1 MLFRPDW
8 LHIADPSS
16 FTAVI
21 RSPEEIDAVDRAL
34 MAELAE
40 APRLSYAELGR
51 RVGLSSPA
59 VADRVTRLEQDGVL
73 GYRVEVDPAALG
85 LPLTAWVRVRPAPRQ
100 LPKIAELAQ
109 RLDEVVLCDRISGE
123 DCFLMKLHV
132 RDMGHLEEL
141 LDRFLA
147 FGTTTSSFVVA
158 SPVPPRPLPTAD
170 PRRR

>member
-1 MLFRPDW
+1 M
-8 LHIADPSS
+8 
-16 FTAVI
+16 I
-21 RSPEEIDAVDRAL
+21 RSPDDLDAVDRAL
-34 MAELAE
+34 IEQLAE

-73 GYRVEVDPAALG
+73 GYRVEVDPVALG
-85 LPLTAWVRVRPAPRQ
+85 LPLTAWVRVRPSPRQ

-109 RLDEVVLCDRISGE
+109 RLPEVVLCDRISGE

-147 FGTTTSSFVVA
+147 FGNTTSSFVVA
-158 SPVPPRPLPTAD
+158 SPVPPRPLPATAD
-170 PRRR
+170 RRRR